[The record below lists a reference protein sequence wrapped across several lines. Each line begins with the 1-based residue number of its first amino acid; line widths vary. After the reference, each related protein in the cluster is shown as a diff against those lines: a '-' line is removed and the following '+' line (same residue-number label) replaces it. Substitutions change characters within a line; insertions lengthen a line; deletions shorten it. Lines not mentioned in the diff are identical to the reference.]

1 MNTLFEPNPVLLAF
15 LALKT
20 SLYLPAVL
28 FLGLLRA
35 LIAKGPSRGFAII
48 AMAVAVLGIAA
59 RFGPPLLGL
68 SGGNLSQIAYDIAN
82 AGGGMVIAL
91 AATVPL
97 ALSAILPG
105 RRWPQLDGLHGLLVS
120 ALFLLWMLAQ

>member
-1 MNTLFEPNPVLLAF
+1 MNALFEPNPILLAF

-20 SLYLPAVL
+20 TIYLPALL
-28 FLGLLRA
+28 FLACLRA
-35 LIAKGPSRGFAII
+35 LIAKGPARIFAII
-48 AMAVAVLGIAA
+48 TVAVAGLGITA

-68 SGGNLSQIAYDIAN
+68 SGGTLSQFAYGIAN

-91 AATVPL
+91 AASVPL
-97 ALSAILPG
+97 AVSAVLPG
-105 RRWPQLDGLHGLLVS
+105 RRWPLLDALHGLLVS